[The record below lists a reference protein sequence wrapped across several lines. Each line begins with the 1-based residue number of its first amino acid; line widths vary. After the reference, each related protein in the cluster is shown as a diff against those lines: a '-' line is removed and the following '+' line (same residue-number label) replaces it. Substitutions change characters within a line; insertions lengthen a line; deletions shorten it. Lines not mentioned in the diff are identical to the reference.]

1 MKKIKTYFVVACAS
15 ILVCSCGE
23 NSESQSIS
31 KTDSTALT
39 TDTGYTFP
47 ETPTYDEPSFQI
59 HYLRTEDF

>member
-23 NSESQSIS
+23 NNGSQSIN

-39 TDTGYTFP
+39 SDTGYTFP
-47 ETPTYDEPSFQI
+47 ETPTYD
-59 HYLRTEDF
+59 